1 MLKKKIIRLEKAFI
15 IILVVIGIV
24 FSGCVQ
30 EEKSS
35 TESPQQLKYLDK
47 DTYIEEVVAILAFI
61 DETLKIASQASIDL
75 ADDRITMEEF
85 REVAVLGKRNLE
97 TARVNMNS
105 IVPPSDVILGKITF
119 EDMHDNLMEGIE
131 WYIKAFDEMIKY
143 GDDGRISH
151 IDKATNHIEFG
162 NSYINVVNS
171 ELRIVQKK

>member
-1 MLKKKIIRLEKAFI
+1 MSKEKSGTLSF
-15 IILVVIGIV
+15 LVVLVIGVV
-24 FSGCVQ
+24 FISCCVE

-35 TESPQQLKYLDK
+35 TESPELKYLDK
-47 DTYIEEVVAILAFI
+47 DTYIEEVVITLDFI

-85 REVAVLGKRNLE
+85 KEMAVLGRRNLE

-119 EDMHDNLMEGIE
+119 EDMHDNLMKGIE

-143 GDDGRISH
+143 GDNGRISH
-151 IDKATNHIEFG
+151 INKATNYTESG

>member
-1 MLKKKIIRLEKAFI
+1 MSKEKSGTLSF
-15 IILVVIGIV
+15 LVVLVIGVV
-24 FSGCVQ
+24 FISCCVE
-30 EEKSS
+30 EEKSP
-35 TESPQQLKYLDK
+35 TESPELKYLDK
-47 DTYIEEVVAILAFI
+47 DTYIEEVVITLDFI

-85 REVAVLGKRNLE
+85 KEMAVLGRRNLE

-119 EDMHDNLMEGIE
+119 EDMHDNLMKGIE

-143 GDDGRISH
+143 GDNGRISH
-151 IDKATNHIEFG
+151 INKATNYTESG